1 MKTYKLKII
10 YGYVLIV
17 NPTANCQ
24 TSNGVET
31 SKLFEAINEPCL
43 KVPTKRQ
50 LRKAVTPS
58 TSPSD
63 FQVKTDIHKAMRL

>member
-31 SKLFEAINEPCL
+31 SKAVRSDQWTLLKSTYQKTAEESGHTINL
-43 KVPTKRQ
+43 T
-50 LRKAVTPS
+50 
-58 TSPSD
+58 
-63 FQVKTDIHKAMRL
+63 